1 MRELVFENVNMVA
14 ADTNNRDHRD
24 WVGGM
29 ESRSGIYVVINEEDS
44 ALGYSRRKPGDEQL
58 ARLGH
63 YLKGLDS
70 VNATYL
76 NVTSRIVDD
85 EHSYFK
91 DKPVK
96 NDDKLKAMFAALFE
110 GRKPESK
117 MKYQPEI
124 NAYKLR

>member
-1 MRELVFENVNMVA
+1 MIAGR
-14 ADTNNRDHRD
+14 TNNQHVDRFIGSD
-24 WVGGM
+24 
-29 ESRSGIYVVINEEDS
+29 
-44 ALGYSRRKPGDEQL
+44 
-58 ARLGH
+58 
-63 YLKGLDS
+63 YLQGLDS

-96 NDDKLKAMFAALFE
+96 NDDKLKAMFGALFE